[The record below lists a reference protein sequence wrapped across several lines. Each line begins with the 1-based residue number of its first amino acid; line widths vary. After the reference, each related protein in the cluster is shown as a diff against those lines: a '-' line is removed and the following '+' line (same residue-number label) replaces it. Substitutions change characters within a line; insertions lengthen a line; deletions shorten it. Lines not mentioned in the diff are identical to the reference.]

1 MPQGAINRVVRKKYM
16 AIDNID
22 TAASA
27 DGAVP
32 VRRFTFRALLVAALV
47 LLLVGV
53 VGGGWAMNRWLAGDS
68 ATVTKVSNV
77 PTTGRALA
85 VVGTPAADPGAAG
98 QAVAVVAP
106 VDGAN
111 GLAVRVAELEQRLS
125 RITLQAESASGNA
138 SRAEG
143 LLVAFA
149 VRRAL
154 DRGLSLGYL
163 EAQLRLR
170 FGDDQPN
177 AVKTIIDTSREPVT
191 LEQLRAELDAIAPEL
206 VGRDNN
212 GASLW
217 TGFRREL
224 GELFVVRAAGTQ
236 SLRASERLE
245 RARRYI
251 AGGMADK
258 AIEEVQ
264 AMPGAAAASEWLI
277 DARRYHEARRALDL
291 IETAAILEPRDSPA
305 AAMARKPAAP
315 TS

>member
-1 MPQGAINRVVRKKYM
+1 M

-22 TAASA
+22 TPSPAGEAGPARGLSFRVLA
-27 DGAVP
+27 IGA
-32 VRRFTFRALLVAALV
+32 F
-47 LLLVGV
+47 LLLLIGVV
-53 VGGGWAMNRWLAGDS
+53 VGGWAVNRWLIEAD
-68 ATVTKVSNV
+68 A
-77 PTTGRALA
+77 
-85 VVGTPAADPGAAG
+85 PAAKTTAATKTGADPLLIAADAQKAAAAG
-98 QAVAVVAP
+98 APLVVAP

-111 GLAVRVAELEQRLS
+111 ALAARVAELEQRLS

-163 EAQLRLR
+163 DAQLRLR

-177 AVKTIIDTSREPVT
+177 AVKTIIDTSRDPVT
-191 LEQLRAELDAIAPEL
+191 LEQLRAGLDALAPQL
-206 VGRDNN
+206 VGRSSET
-212 GASLW
+212 GGSLW
-217 TGFRREL
+217 TGLRREL

-236 SLRASERLE
+236 SPRASERLD
-245 RARRYI
+245 RARRYLAAGQADNAI
-251 AGGMADK
+251 A
-258 AIEEVQ
+258 EVE
-264 AMPGAAAASEWLI
+264 AMPGVDVAGEWLI

-305 AAMARKPAAP
+305 AALAGKTAGSTP
-315 TS
+315 

>member
-1 MPQGAINRVVRKKYM
+1 M
-16 AIDNID
+16 AIDSID
-22 TAASA
+22 TSTPVG
-27 DGAVP
+27 GAVP
-32 VRRFTFRALLVAALV
+32 VKRLSFRALFIAAMI
-47 LLLVGV
+47 LLLAGV
-53 VGGGWAMNRWLAGDS
+53 VGGGWAMSRWM
-68 ATVTKVSNV
+68 
-77 PTTGRALA
+77 
-85 VVGTPAADPGAAG
+85 AADPKTETVANDLPAPGGELALVADTPAEAAAAALPAGPDALGA
-98 QAVAVVAP
+98 
-106 VDGAN
+106 
-111 GLAVRVAELEQRLS
+111 RVAELEQRLS

-206 VGRDNN
+206 VGRNNDN
-212 GASLW
+212 GSLW

-224 GELFVVRAAGTQ
+224 SELFVVRAAGTQ
-236 SLRASERLE
+236 SPRASERLE
-245 RARRYI
+245 RARRYL

-258 AIEEVQ
+258 AIAEIE
-264 AMPGAAAASEWLI
+264 AMPGASAAGEWLI
-277 DARRYHEARRALDL
+277 EARRYHEARRALDL
-291 IETAAILEPRDSPA
+291 IETAAILEPRDGTA
-305 AAMARKPAAP
+305 AAMARKPAVTTP
-315 TS
+315 

>member
-1 MPQGAINRVVRKKYM
+1 M
-16 AIDNID
+16 AIDSID
-22 TAASA
+22 TSAPA

-32 VRRFTFRALLVAALV
+32 VKRLSFRALFIAAMVV
-47 LLLVGV
+47 LLIGV
-53 VGGGWAMNRWLAGDS
+53 AGGGWAMSRWLA
-68 ATVTKVSNV
+68 AAPKTETTVADA
-77 PTTGRALA
+77 PGPAGQLA
-85 VVGTPAADPGAAG
+85 VVSPAADMENGRVVAAG
-98 QAVAVVAP
+98 PDAL
-106 VDGAN
+106 GA
-111 GLAVRVAELEQRLS
+111 RVAELEQRLS

-177 AVKTIIDTSREPVT
+177 AVKTIVETSREPVT
-191 LEQLRAELDAIAPEL
+191 LEQLRTELDALAPEL
-206 VGRDNN
+206 VGHNGDNGN
-212 GASLW
+212 LW

-224 GELFVVRAAGTQ
+224 NELFVVRAAGTE
-236 SLRASERLE
+236 SPRATERLE
-245 RARRYI
+245 RARRYL

-258 AIEEVQ
+258 AIAEVQ

-277 DARRYHEARRALDL
+277 EARRYHEARRALDL
-291 IETAAILEPRDSPA
+291 IETAAILEPRDGAA
-305 AAMARKPAAP
+305 AAMARKPAVTTP
-315 TS
+315 

>member
-1 MPQGAINRVVRKKYM
+1 M
-16 AIDNID
+16 AIDSID
-22 TAASA
+22 TSATA

-32 VRRFTFRALLVAALV
+32 IKRFSFRTLFIAALV

-53 VGGGWAMNRWLAGDS
+53 VGGGWAMNRWLSGEP
-68 ATVTKVSNV
+68 ATITRVTDAAA
-77 PTTGRALA
+77 PGGALTAVGESPAASEA
-85 VVGTPAADPGAAG
+85 VVAGPA
-98 QAVAVVAP
+98 AVAVTP
-106 VDGAN
+106 VEGAN
-111 GLAVRVAELEQRLS
+111 ALAARVAELEQRLS

-177 AVKTIIDTSREPVT
+177 AVKTIVDTSREPVT

-206 VGRDNN
+206 VGRRGDS
-212 GASLW
+212 GSLW
-217 TGFRREL
+217 TGLRREL
-224 GELFVVRAAGTQ
+224 GELFVVRAAGSQ
-236 SLRASERLE
+236 SPRAGDRLE
-245 RARRYI
+245 RARRYL
-251 AGGMADK
+251 AAGMADK

-264 AMPGAAAASEWLI
+264 AMPGAAAADEWLI
-277 DARRYHEARRALDL
+277 EARRYHEARRALDL

-305 AAMARKPAAP
+305 AAMARKTAEP
-315 TS
+315 TP